1 MDKKKLGMTIFFSI
15 CAIIIVVCIIIQ
27 VIVNNETK
35 ELEKESE
42 KLDTFVTTTTSGT
55 EIETEYIRV
64 EDNKFFIKVP
74 TSFKQLDAETI
85 SQKYSGDVPGVIF
98 SNEETTINVAINM
111 TDNDMKN
118 DGIENYKTYMEGL
131 LKENNGEVISSN
143 YYEVDNHNV
152 GQIKLISDSQDSK
165 IYSNT
170 IFFSYNDK
178 LVIITFNCTSDS
190 QEEWQ
195 GVGDFIIDSLFF
207 TD

>member
-152 GQIKLISDSQDSK
+152 GQIKLISNATDTN
-165 IYSNT
+165 IYNNT

-178 LVIITFNCTSDS
+178 LVIITFNCTSDL

>member
-1 MDKKKLGMTIFFSI
+1 MDKKKLGMAIFFSI
-15 CAIIIVVCIIIQ
+15 CLIIIIVSIIIQ
-27 VIVNNETK
+27 VIVNKETK

-42 KLDTFVTTTTSGT
+42 KLDTLVTTTTGGT
-55 EIETEYIRV
+55 EVETEYIRV

-74 TSFKQLDAETI
+74 TSFKQLNAEMI
-85 SQKYSGDVPGVIF
+85 NQKYSGDVPEVVF
-98 SNEETTINVAINM
+98 SNEETTINVTINM

-118 DGIENYKTYMEGL
+118 VGIKKYKTYMEGL
-131 LKENNGEVISSN
+131 LKENNSEVISSN

-152 GQIKLISDSQDSK
+152 GQIKSINNSEDSK
-165 IYSNT
+165 IYNNT

-178 LVIITFNCTSDS
+178 LVIITFNCTQEL

-207 TD
+207 TE

>member
-118 DGIENYKTYMEGL
+118 DGIETYKAYMEGL

-152 GQIKLISDSQDSK
+152 GQIKLISNATDTN
-165 IYSNT
+165 IYNNT

-178 LVIITFNCTSDS
+178 LVIITFNCTSDL

>member
-118 DGIENYKTYMEGL
+118 DGIENYKAYMEGL

-152 GQIKLISDSQDSK
+152 GQIKLISNATDTN
-165 IYSNT
+165 IYNNT

-178 LVIITFNCTSDS
+178 LVIITFNCTSDL